1 MGFLGLCLFFTGIA
15 LILDGVALIS
25 NRGATTTA
33 FINLSAGSIFVIGNF
48 IGNSAATRVSLLR
61 DREVFHG

>member
-15 LILDGVALIS
+15 LILGGVAVIS
-25 NRGATTTA
+25 NRGATSTA
-33 FINLSAGSIFVIGNF
+33 FINPAWPIFVIGNF
-48 IGNSAATRVSLLR
+48 IGNSAATRLSLLR